1 MNVKGHCPHRV
12 HVRVLIDTI
21 LLTNRIRNS
30 TDAADE
36 FAVGQLNRVFSP
48 FAFKE
53 NLSCLCCGK
62 AVSVEYKPIYLTFF
76 LPCSSSRYFL
86 RTFFR
91 IRLLRGEKGFVSSR
105 IENPFSRTSNFST
118 QNKKYAFKIFHK

>member
-1 MNVKGHCPHRV
+1 MNVKGHCPHRA

-36 FAVGQLNRVFSP
+36 FAVGQLNHVFSP

-62 AVSVEYKPIYLTFF
+62 AVSVEYKPIYF
-76 LPCSSSRYFL
+76 LSSM
-86 RTFFR
+86 
-91 IRLLRGEKGFVSSR
+91 FVLPIFSSYV
-105 IENPFSRTSNFST
+105 FSN
-118 QNKKYAFKIFHK
+118 